1 MMLDFKE
8 FLIID
13 LIIALIVLVII
24 FIILGIKLIKTLSRV
39 EKTLDVVDDKL
50 SKTDGMFSVFDKTG
64 SKLSKTDGMFS
75 VFDKTGSFVD
85 EISDKVIMLITNLI
99 SKFINKKK
107 GNDLDE

>member
-50 SKTDGMFSVFDKTG
+50 A
-64 SKLSKTDGMFS
+64 KTDGMFS

-99 SKFINKKK
+99 GKFINKKK